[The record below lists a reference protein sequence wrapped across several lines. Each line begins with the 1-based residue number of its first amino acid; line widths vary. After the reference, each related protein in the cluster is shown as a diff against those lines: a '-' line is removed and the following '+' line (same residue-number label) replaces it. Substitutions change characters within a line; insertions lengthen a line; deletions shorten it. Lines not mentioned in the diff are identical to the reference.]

1 MQFLLFAQDA
11 AATVG
16 GINWIGIIVAVVIG
30 AIAGFLA
37 GNIMKGGSM
46 GLVPNIIVGIV
57 GAFLF
62 SFLFGSLNLIPVPY
76 VNEILSGT
84 IGAVILL
91 FAISLFKKAT

>member
-1 MQFLLFAQDA
+1 MENFLFAQA
-11 AATVG
+11 V
-16 GINWIGIIVAVVIG
+16 GINWIGILVAVVIG

-37 GNIMKGGSM
+37 GQVLKGHSM
-46 GLVPNIIVGIV
+46 GLVPNIIIGIV

-62 SFLFGSLNLIPVPY
+62 SFLFGSLNLIPIPY

-91 FAISLFKKAT
+91 FVIGLVKKST

>member
-1 MQFLLFAQDA
+1 MEIMFLAQA
-11 AATVG
+11 A
-16 GINWIGIIVAVVIG
+16 GINWIGILVAVVIG

-37 GNIMKGGSM
+37 GQILKGRSM
-46 GLVPNIIVGIV
+46 GLVPNIIIGIV

-84 IGAVILL
+84 IGAVLL
-91 FAISLFKKAT
+91 LLIIGLVKKAT